1 MYELAFEDEWESRFD
16 RLDKSVQI
24 RVWKKVLQ
32 IKAGLPG
39 RHLGKGAGY
48 FVEEVGQYRIAYK
61 SFDETNVRKFYFV
74 GTHKE
79 YMKWLGLEKA

>member
-1 MYELAFEDEWESRFD
+1 MYRVFFEDGWDGRFG

-24 RVWKKVLQ
+24 RVWKKVLR
-32 IKAGLPG
+32 IKAGLPA
-39 RHLGKGAGY
+39 RHLGQGVDY

-61 SFDETNVRKFYFV
+61 SNEQTKERRFHFV

-79 YMKWLGLEKA
+79 YMKWLGLE